1 MTHPATI
8 VFTDLDGT
16 LLDHESYSAA
26 AAAPALARLTQANI
40 PVILASSKTAV
51 EMIAI
56 RETLGLAQ
64 YPAIVENGAGRLPA
78 HQNTET
84 PSGDYQKLR
93 QILSGLDPQL
103 RRGFT
108 GFGDWDTAEIAKQ
121 TGLAPDQAELAG
133 QRQFSEPG
141 LWHGTA
147 DALSR
152 FLATLSAKGVC
163 ARQGGRF
170 LTLSFGASK
179 ADQMATLCAA
189 YGAVRSIALGDAPN
203 DIEMLQAA
211 DIAVVIANPHHA
223 SLPPL
228 PREPD
233 PCVLR
238 PAAAGPA
245 GWNDAIFQILDADG
259 PST

>member
-16 LLDHESYSAA
+16 LLDHDSYSAEA
-26 AAAPALARLTQANI
+26 AASALARLKRAEI
-40 PVILASSKTAV
+40 PVILASSKTGT
-51 EMIAI
+51 EMIEI
-56 RETLGLAQ
+56 RETLGLSQ
-64 YPAIVENGAGRLPA
+64 YPAIVENGAGLLPA
-78 HQNTET
+78 HLKTLD
-84 PSGDYQKLR
+84 PSLDYQKLR
-93 QILSGLDPQL
+93 QILSGIDSAL
-103 RRGFT
+103 RRGFV
-108 GFGDWDTAEIAKQ
+108 GFGDWDVAEIAKQ
-121 TGLAPDQAELAG
+121 TGLPRAQAALAG

-141 LWHGTA
+141 VWQGHAEDLP
-147 DALSR
+147 R
-152 FLATLSAKGVC
+152 FLTALATHGVT

-179 ADQMATLCAA
+179 ADQMAAICADFA
-189 YGAVRSIALGDAPN
+189 ATRSIALGDAPN

-211 DIAVVIANPHHA
+211 DIAVVIANPHHT

-233 PCVLR
+233 PSVLR
-238 PAAAGPA
+238 PAGAGPK
-245 GWNDAIFQILDADG
+245 GWNAAIHQILDADG